1 VNVLVEAGAKLD
13 TKDKV
18 YHGTPLN
25 WAEYEGRQEIA
36 DYLKSVQ
43 EPGY

>member
-1 VNVLVEAGAKLD
+1 VKVLVEAGAKLD